1 MSAARPALFAAL
13 IVVAAVAYLWSVDRD
28 LPFAPES
35 DEVDFLT
42 VVGPMVTEGD
52 PNPHWFGHPG
62 SPFIYAYA
70 AALWAWSETGE
81 AGAWLRGQPV
91 PEEDAASYQT
101 MSILIGRLVSVG
113 FAVLAVGMTCLVGDR
128 VFGPP
133 TGLIGGWLALL
144 SPLTL
149 DHVDMA
155 RTDSAGLFF
164 GLLGTWALLRLR
176 HVPSRTGHAVAGL
189 TIGAAIAT
197 RYFLI
202 ALVPLLLV
210 VDVALW
216 RAADPGVRRETLWG
230 ATLGGLCVLVGF
242 AACAPF
248 VVLDLGEVMA
258 NLAHEAR
265 AEHPGADGLGYL
277 GNLHFY
283 LTIAFPRSVPTPI
296 LALSVVGAVVTCRD
310 RRLEPLLL
318 LGFVAIFLGGIS
330 LATLHWGRW
339 LIQILPLVA
348 LFAAAALVRG
358 VRALSAR
365 WALGEAA
372 TALLLTLVVLG
383 ASAGPAASFV
393 RHVRLQATPSTREIA
408 RAWIVA
414 NLSPEERLTGDL
426 YTAPLQRTPFAD
438 TDYVFSLAQVA
449 DRPADLARRGYD
461 VAMVSSA
468 VYRRFFA
475 APERYP
481 SETAFYRTLFQ
492 KHERLAEFRPGEE
505 GRGPVIRLYRLA
517 PGS

>member
-1 MSAARPALFAAL
+1 MSALHRSLVAAL
-13 IVVAAVAYLWSVDRD
+13 IVIAAAAYLWSVDRD

-81 AGAWLRGQPV
+81 AGAWLRGRPV
-91 PEEDAASYQT
+91 PDDEAATYQT

-113 FAVLAVGMTCLVGDR
+113 FAVLAVWMTCLVGDR
-128 VFGPP
+128 AFGPP
-133 TGLIGGWLALL
+133 VGLIGAWLALL

-164 GLLGTWALLRLR
+164 GLLGTWALLRLWQE
-176 HVPSRTGHAVAGL
+176 PSRAGHVVAGL
-189 TIGAAIAT
+189 AIGAAIAT

-216 RAADPGVRRETLWG
+216 RAADPDARGETRSG
-230 ATLGGLCVLVGF
+230 AVLGGLSVLVGF

-248 VVLDLGEVMA
+248 VVLDLGEVLA

-265 AEHPGADGLGYL
+265 AEHPGADGLGPL
-277 GNLHFY
+277 GNLSFY
-283 LTIAFPRSVPTPI
+283 LTTAFPRSVPAPI
-296 LALSVVGAVVTCRD
+296 LALSVVGALVACRD

-339 LIQILPLVA
+339 LIQVLPVVA
-348 LFAAAALVRG
+348 LFAAAGLVWG
-358 VRALSAR
+358 VGAVSAR
-365 WALGEAA
+365 WVRGETAA
-372 TALLLTLVVLG
+372 ALLLVVVVLG
-383 ASAGPAASFV
+383 VSAGPAASFV

-414 NLSPEERLTGDL
+414 NLSPDERITADL
-426 YTAPLQRTPFAD
+426 YTAPLQRTPFAA
-438 TDYVFSLAQVA
+438 TEYVFSLAQIA

-481 SETAFYRTLFQ
+481 RETAFYRTLFR
-492 KHERLAEFRPGEE
+492 KHERLAEFRPGAD
-505 GRGPVIRLYRLA
+505 GRGPVIRLYRLP
-517 PGS
+517 PGP